1 MAMSVVDEQK
11 LPADSGAV
19 TLGRHRYLRAPV
31 PLHFPSEAEVPESK
45 LHLELRTLLYQ
56 VLSYAFAADS
66 SIGCDQFVYF
76 DASNPRACLSPDAF
90 VRLGEPDSK
99 FKSWKV
105 WERGAPQLAV
115 EIVSASDAQE
125 EPWDIKFARYR
136 QLGVAELVRFD
147 PLSEE
152 QRLRIWDRVENDLI
166 ERHLATPIA
175 PSKVLPGY
183 WLERLHPEH
192 GPSLRLS
199 HDAEGSKLYP
209 TEAEAQRAEAE
220 SQRAEAESQRAEAE
234 SQRAKAE
241 AARARVLELEAELAR
256 RQG

>member
-11 LPADSGAV
+11 VPADSGAV
-19 TLGRHRYLRAPV
+19 TIGRHRYLRAPV

-56 VLSYAFAADS
+56 FLVYAFATES

-76 DASNPRACLSPDAF
+76 DAANPRACLSPDAF

-125 EPWDIKFARYR
+125 EPWDVKFGRYR

-147 PLSEE
+147 PLAAER
-152 QRLRIWDRVENDLI
+152 RLRIWDRIADELVERELEVPVAESN
-166 ERHLATPIA
+166 
-175 PSKVLPGY
+175 VLPGH
-183 WLERLHPEH
+183 WLEIAHPEH
-192 GPSLRLS
+192 GPSLRMS
-199 HDAEGSKLYP
+199 RDAEGTKLYP
-209 TEAEAQRAEAE
+209 TEAEAQRAQAE
-220 SQRAEAESQRAEAE
+220 IQRAEAEAQRTE
-234 SQRAKAE
+234 AE
-241 AARARVLELEAELAR
+241 AALRRVRELEAELAR